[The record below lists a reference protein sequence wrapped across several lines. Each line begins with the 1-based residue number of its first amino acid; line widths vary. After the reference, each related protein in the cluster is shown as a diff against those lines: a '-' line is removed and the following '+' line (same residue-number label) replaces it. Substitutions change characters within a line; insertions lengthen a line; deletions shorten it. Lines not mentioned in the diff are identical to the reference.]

1 MCRCFNK
8 QKKNSVKQI
17 EKKIDGVR
25 FCHHQPE
32 PFSYPEDFCVKSP
45 DLFLYEMLPTVDALF
60 PTSWAPLGLAPLRWN
75 TQDKLLY
82 ARSKHW
88 VNDMVKWKNL
98 AAGNFTM
105 PSIES
110 SKSATVIQSSLRAY
124 HRTVQQLHASIK
136 LSRTGEA
143 YHQQHHVN
151 LASVRCG

>member
-1 MCRCFNK
+1 
-8 QKKNSVKQI
+8 
-17 EKKIDGVR
+17 
-25 FCHHQPE
+25 
-32 PFSYPEDFCVKSP
+32 
-45 DLFLYEMLPTVDALF
+45 MLPTVDALF

-105 PSIES
+105 PSSES

-124 HRTVQQLHASIK
+124 YRTVQQLHASIK